1 MILHGEFTPWRK
13 EISQCKMY
21 LRLAMIPSD
30 GGLIIIEITT
40 IITVEGT
47 AR

>member
-21 LRLAMIPSD
+21 VRLAMIPWD
-30 GGLIIIEITT
+30 GGIIIIETTT